1 MQILFVTP
9 GLDYGGA
16 ARQLTLIAGGLP
28 RDRFQPRV
36 CVLGRDAPWAEGLR
50 AAGVVAVREA
60 GADRCRRLGVRGERL
75 AVVAPGV
82 PAAPLTPNPSPPRG
96 EGGKQNS
103 PLPSGERGGGEEV
116 LAGRLL
122 FGAGPIEPH
131 KGF

>member
-50 AAGVVAVREA
+50 AAGVEVDILGWKRPLELAPFLALR
-60 GADRCRRLGVRGERL
+60 RRLAELRPDVVHLWGRTALRAAATFGGV
-75 AVVAPGV
+75 
-82 PAAPLTPNPSPPRG
+82 
-96 EGGKQNS
+96 
-103 PLPSGERGGGEEV
+103 
-116 LAGRLL
+116 
-122 FGAGPIEPH
+122 
-131 KGF
+131 